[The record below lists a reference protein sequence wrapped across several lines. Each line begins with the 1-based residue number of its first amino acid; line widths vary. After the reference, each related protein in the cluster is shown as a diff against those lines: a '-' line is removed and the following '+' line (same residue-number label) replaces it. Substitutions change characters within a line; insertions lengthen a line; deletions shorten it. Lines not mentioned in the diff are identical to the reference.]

1 MPTWIDFREL
11 RAKLVPTLVLSHY
24 RIQLKVKGDQATGL
38 CPLPSHPQRTDE
50 SKRTASFSINLTRGV
65 WQCFGC
71 KRSGNIL
78 DLACYMENAD
88 PKDGPA
94 VRTVASRLSEAFGLD
109 TRPTSP
115 KQKQQMHKAPAVRGE
130 ASNPQASLGSSES
143 TNVPVVVN
151 PKLDFELKG
160 LDPEHPYLKERG
172 LTDETIRIFGLGFA
186 SRGMLKNRI
195 AIALHNDR
203 GELVGYAGRLT
214 KDRDISDENPK
225 YRFPSDRE
233 REGVRMVFKKSHLL
247 FNRHRLKKPTSRLI
261 VVEGFFS
268 VFWLTQCGYGNA
280 VALMGSDCSPE
291 QAKHIAEI
299 TTEDSVVYFLTDG
312 DDAGEACAISLFGGV
327 GWRRR
332 CLWLKLE
339 HGKQPT
345 DLTELH
351 LSLLLE

>member
-1 MPTWIDFREL
+1 MPAWIDFKEL

-38 CPLPSHPQRTDE
+38 CPLPSHPQRTDG
-50 SKRTASFSINLTRGV
+50 SNRTASFSINLTRGV

-78 DLACYMENAD
+78 DLACHMEKAD
-88 PKDGPA
+88 PKDGTA
-94 VRTVASRLSEAFGLD
+94 VRTVAARLAAAFGLD
-109 TRPTSP
+109 SRAPQP
-115 KQKQQMHKAPAVRGE
+115 KQKQQAHEAPAARGKAAGSA
-130 ASNPQASLGSSES
+130 ASVGHVQPTES
-143 TNVPVVVN
+143 TAIVN

-172 LTDETIRIFGLGFA
+172 LTDDTIRTFGLGF
-186 SRGMLKNRI
+186 STRGMLKNRV
-195 AIALHNDR
+195 AIPLHNEH

-214 KDRDISDENPK
+214 KDAGISEHNPK
-225 YRFPSDRE
+225 YRFPGDRE
-233 REGVRMVFKKSHLL
+233 RDGRKLLFRKSHLL
-247 FNRHRLKKPTSRLI
+247 FNAHRVARPCDKLI

-268 VFWLTQCGYGNA
+268 VFWLTQCGYTDV

-291 QAKHIAEI
+291 QAEHIADI
-299 TTEDSVVYFLTDG
+299 TKDDAIVYFLTDG
-312 DDAGEACAISLFGGV
+312 DEAGNACAVSLFREV
-327 GWRRR
+327 GWQRR

-339 HGKQPT
+339 DGKQPT

-351 LSLLLE
+351 LSLLLD